1 MQSYIEQA
9 INKLAVAQDDT
20 LRYSYIGS
28 CKTEEDFNN
37 ITGVDNFNFTW
48 ADVQAKATELET
60 ADTNA
65 QTEKENLKASARSKL
80 IAGEPLTEE
89 EAATIVP

>member
-9 INKLAVAQDDT
+9 INKLAVAQDNT
-20 LRYSYIGS
+20 LRYSYIGF

-60 ADTNA
+60 ADTNEK
-65 QTEKENLKASARSKL
+65 TEKDNLKASAKANL
-80 IAGEPLTEE
+80 IAGEPLTEA
-89 EAATIVP
+89 EADVIVL

>member
-9 INKLAVAQDDT
+9 INKLAVAQDNT
-20 LRYSYIGS
+20 LRYSYIGF
-28 CKTEEDFNN
+28 CATEEDFNN

-60 ADTNA
+60 A
-65 QTEKENLKASARSKL
+65 ENNKSASDRAKDKL
-80 IAGEPLTEE
+80 RNMGFAEDEVALLIHE
-89 EAATIVP
+89 

>member
-48 ADVQAKATELET
+48 ADVQAKATELE
-60 ADTNA
+60 AEE
-65 QTEKENLKASARSKL
+65 QTKKDNKLSAYRKLSMTDDEIKAIDPSL
-80 IAGEPLTEE
+80 LD
-89 EAATIVP
+89 